1 MKLSNCPHLDILG
14 REMIEAY
21 RRSGDLDGISLV
33 DTEFSHVQRRIV
45 AHRADCVICREVGR
59 GKYPRRRRELPVA
72 S

>member
-21 RRSGDLDGISLV
+21 RRAGDRDGISRV
-33 DTEFSHVQRRIV
+33 GTEFSDVQRRIV
-45 AHRADCVICREVGR
+45 AHRATCVICREVGR
-59 GKYPRRRRELPVA
+59 GKYPRRLRKLPVA